1 MKRTLGKVFADVS
14 TKGGNMLTTRSTA
27 ALLALLLL
35 IAAPA
40 AAQNLKVLITNDD
53 GVSAPG
59 IDALV
64 NELAANPNLDLTVIA
79 PAANSSGTGEN
90 RTTTQ
95 IGVFAGTTASNF
107 PATVVNGFPGDTT
120 LFGILQAMQADP
132 PDLVVSGINQ
142 GQNLSAEVIPL
153 SGTVGAATWAARL
166 GIPAFA
172 FSAGLGASPNYA
184 DAATYAGALVERF
197 RVKKGFRK
205 KMLEKDAPFRGLVL
219 NVNVPTCTAG
229 AVRGVRVVPV
239 GRAQV
244 FTNYTLQS
252 DVGGL
257 QTWKPTIVSG
267 NPFVSD
273 CTSTV
278 EDVGSDLA
286 AFNNGFIAVTPLDA
300 ERNSTGRKVRDFK
313 FVAKLF

>member
-1 MKRTLGKVFADVS
+1 MQ
-14 TKGGNMLTTRSTA
+14 TTRSTA
-27 ALLALLLL
+27 AFVALVLAAI

-40 AAQNLKVLITNDD
+40 TAQNLKVLITNDD

-64 NELAANPNLDLTVIA
+64 NQLATNPNLDLTVIA

-95 IGVFAGTTASNF
+95 IGVYAGTTASNF

-142 GQNLSAEVIPL
+142 GQNLSAEIIPL
-153 SGTVGAATWAARL
+153 SGTVGAASWAARL

-172 FSAGLGASPNYA
+172 VSAGLGASPNYA
-184 DAATYAGALVERF
+184 QAATYTAALVERF
-197 RVKKGFRK
+197 RLKKGFRK
-205 KMLEKDAPFRGLVL
+205 KMLEKDPPFRGLVL
-219 NVNVPTCTAG
+219 NSNVPTCTAG
-229 AVRGVRVVPV
+229 SVRGVKVVPV
-239 GRAQV
+239 GRTTV
-244 FTNYTLQS
+244 FTAYTLQS
-252 DVGGL
+252 TVGSV
-257 QTWKPTIVSG
+257 QNWKPTIVSG
-267 NPFVSD
+267 NPFASD

-278 EDVGSDLA
+278 EDVGSDIEA
-286 AFNNGFIAVTPLDA
+286 VDNRFITVTPLDP
-300 ERNSTGRKVRDFK
+300 ERNSTGRKVKDFK
-313 FVAKLF
+313 FTATLF